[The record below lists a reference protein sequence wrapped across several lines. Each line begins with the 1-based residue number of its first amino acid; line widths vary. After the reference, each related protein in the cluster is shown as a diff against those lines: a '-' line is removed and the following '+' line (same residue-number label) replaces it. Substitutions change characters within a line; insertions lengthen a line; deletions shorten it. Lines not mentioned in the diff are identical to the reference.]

1 MVAEEPG
8 AFSGGRLSVANR
20 RILTTSVSVQGEGVR
35 SGRQIR
41 VTLEPVEEGHGVSLT
56 RSDTGETWPMD
67 LSAAIP
73 LNGCSALGSAE
84 SHVAYLEHLMAAL
97 ASLGITD
104 CQVRVDGPELPL
116 LDGSARPWLELLEAA
131 APQGGTTP
139 VLPLIL
145 TEPIVVHDQEACLL
159 ALPAPE
165 PHFTY
170 ILDHPHPLVGVQWAQ
185 FRPGHDDFAT
195 ELAPARTF
203 TTIQEARYAQEQGL
217 LRGGSEANALVIYE
231 DHFSEEPEL
240 PQACARHKLL
250 DLFGDLY
257 LLERPVQA
265 RIVAYQSG
273 HRHNHQLAKVI
284 QEQESTLD

>member
-1 MVAEEPG
+1 MAKRR
-8 AFSGGRLSVANR
+8 RLTN
-20 RILTTSVSVQGEGVR
+20 SVSLAGEGVR

-41 VTLEPVEEGHGVSLT
+41 VTLEPAEEGQGLSLRRT
-56 RSDTGETWPMD
+56 DTGESWPLE
-67 LSAAIP
+67 LSAA
-73 LNGCSALGSAE
+73 LALDGCTAIGKAE
-84 SHVAYLEHLMAAL
+84 SCVAYLEHLMAAL
-97 ASLGITD
+97 AALGITD
-104 CQVRVDGPELPL
+104 GQVTVDGPELPL
-116 LDGSARPWLELLEAA
+116 LDGSVRPWLELVEAA
-131 APQGGTTP
+131 EPQGGTTP

-145 TEPIVVHDQEACLL
+145 TEPIIVHDQEACLL

-165 PHFTY
+165 PHLTY
-170 ILDHPHPLVGVQWAQ
+170 LLEHPHPLIGLQWAQ

-203 TTIQEARYAQEQGL
+203 TTIQEARYAQEHGL
-217 LRGGSEANALVIYE
+217 LKGGSEANALVIYE

-257 LLERPVQA
+257 LLGRPVQA

-273 HRHNHQLAKVI
+273 HQHNHRLASVI
-284 QEQESTLD
+284 QKQEGTLE